1 MRRYGRCKGGERVYD
16 ERPGNPEKNVTL
28 VGVISDEG
36 LIADMTLPGG
46 LNTPSFL
53 AYLEKILLPQFW
65 VGAIVVMDN
74 LSVHHGEASKVGL
87 NLSEKRVKLLS
98 PYSPDLFPIELY
110 WSKIKVILCYEAA

>member
-1 MRRYGRCKGGERVYD
+1 MRRYGRGKGGERVYD

-28 VGVISDEG
+28 VGVMSDEG

-53 AYLEKILLPQFW
+53 AYLEKILLQQLW

-74 LSVHHGEASKVGL
+74 LSVHYAEAVESWIESVGEE
-87 NLSEKRVKLLS
+87 SEILISLLAGFISHRVVLVKNPSNS
-98 PYSPDLFPIELY
+98 PL
-110 WSKIKVILCYEAA
+110 

>member
-28 VGVISDEG
+28 VGVMSDEG

-46 LNTPSFL
+46 LNTPSFV
-53 AYLEKILLPQFW
+53 AYFEKILLPQFC

-74 LSVHHGEASKVGL
+74 LSVHHGEALESRIESVG
-87 NLSEKRVKLLS
+87 E
-98 PYSPDLFPIELY
+98 E
-110 WSKIKVILCYEAA
+110 SKIFISLLAGFIPHRVVLVKN

>member
-1 MRRYGRCKGGERVYD
+1 VRRYGRCKGGERVYD

-53 AYLEKILLPQFW
+53 AYLEKILLQQLW

-74 LSVHHGEASKVGL
+74 LSVHYAEAVEIWIESLREESEILICLLAGFISHRFVLVK
-87 NLSEKRVKLLS
+87 NLSNS
-98 PYSPDLFPIELY
+98 PL
-110 WSKIKVILCYEAA
+110 

>member
-1 MRRYGRCKGGERVYD
+1 VRRYGRCKGGERVYD

-28 VGVISDEG
+28 VAVMSDEG

-74 LSVHHGEASKVGL
+74 LFVHHGEALESRIESVPEE
-87 NLSEKRVKLLS
+87 SEILISLLPGFISHRVVLVKNQSNSLL
-98 PYSPDLFPIELY
+98 
-110 WSKIKVILCYEAA
+110 